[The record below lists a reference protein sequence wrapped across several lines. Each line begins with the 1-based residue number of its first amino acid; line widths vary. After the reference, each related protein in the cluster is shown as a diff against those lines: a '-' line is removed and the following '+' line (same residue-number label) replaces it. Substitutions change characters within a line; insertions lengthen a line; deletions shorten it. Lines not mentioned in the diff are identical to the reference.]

1 MKLKTIAL
9 LSLVLTF
16 STAALAQTAATGKPQ
31 PARKPAGNKPAP
43 AAKLPTAKKILDKYV
58 AAIGGRAAHKKIK
71 TRVTK
76 AAFEFAPMGIKGTSE
91 IYAAAPDKSY
101 SKMNMQGIGEILTG
115 TDGKTA
121 WSINPIQG
129 SRDITGEELLQLKLV
144 NNLARDVNLDK
155 LYTNWTV
162 KGIEAV
168 AGKDA
173 YVLVGTPAGLQPET
187 FYFDKQS
194 GLLVQS
200 EGIMVSP
207 EGKMPAKLFY
217 EDYRKID
224 GVKIPY
230 KTRIVIPQAE
240 INTTITEIKHGA
252 AVEEA
257 KFAKPKQ

>member
-9 LSLVLTF
+9 LSLVLTVSIGASAQTTTTAKPRPALK
-16 STAALAQTAATGKPQ
+16 STGDKPAQTAKL
-31 PARKPAGNKPAP
+31 P
-43 AAKLPTAKKILDKYV
+43 AAKEILGKY
-58 AAIGGRAAHKKIK
+58 AAAVGGRAAHEKIK

-91 IYAAAPDKSY
+91 SYVAAPDKSY
-101 SKMNMQGIGEILTG
+101 TKLNMQGIGEVISV

-121 WSINPIQG
+121 WTVNPIQG
-129 SRDITGEELLQLKLV
+129 NRDITGEELLQLKLV
-144 NNLARDVNLDK
+144 NNLSREVNLDK

-162 KGIEAV
+162 KGVEAIG
-168 AGKDA
+168 GKDA
-173 YVLVGTPAGLQPET
+173 YVLIGTPAGLQPET

-200 EGIMVSP
+200 EGTLVSP
-207 EGKMPAKLFY
+207 EGKMPAKSFY
-217 EDYRKID
+217 EDYRQID

-230 KTRIVIPQAE
+230 KTRVVVPQAE
-240 INTTITEIKHGA
+240 IITTITEIKHGTA
-252 AVEEA
+252 IEEA

>member
-9 LSLVLTF
+9 LSLVLTISIGAF
-16 STAALAQTAATGKPQ
+16 AQTTTTVKPQ
-31 PARKPAGNKPAP
+31 PAVKPASDS
-43 AAKLPTAKKILDKYV
+43 AAQTAKMPTAKEILDKY
-58 AAIGGRAAHKKIK
+58 AAAVGGRAANEKIK

-91 IYAAAPDKSY
+91 TYNAAPDKSY
-101 SKMNMQGIGEILTG
+101 SKMNLQGIGEIVTG

-121 WSINPIQG
+121 WTMNPIQG
-129 SRDITGEELLQLKLV
+129 NRDITGEELLQLKLA
-144 NNLARDVNLDK
+144 NNLSRDVNLDK
-155 LYTNWTV
+155 LYANWTV
-162 KGIEAV
+162 KGIEKV
-168 AGKDA
+168 GGQDA

-200 EGIMVSP
+200 ESTMVSP
-207 EGKMPAKLFY
+207 EGKMPAKAFY
-217 EDYRKID
+217 EDYREID

-230 KTRIVIPQAE
+230 KMRVVVPQAE
-240 INTTITEIKHGA
+240 IITTITEIKHGA
-252 AVEEA
+252 AIEEA

>member
-1 MKLKTIAL
+1 MKLKTTAL
-9 LSLVLTF
+9 LSLVLTV
-16 STAALAQTAATGKPQ
+16 STGAFAQTTTTVKPQ
-31 PARKPAGNKPAP
+31 PALNSAADKSAQT
-43 AAKLPTAKKILDKYV
+43 AKLPTAKQVLDKYV
-58 AAIGGRAAHKKIK
+58 AAIGGRAANEKIK

-91 IYAAAPDKSY
+91 SYVAAPDKSY
-101 SKMNMQGIGEILTG
+101 SKMNMQGIGEIVSG

-121 WSINPIQG
+121 WSMNPIQG
-129 SRDITGEELLQLKLV
+129 SRDITGEELLQLRLV
-144 NNLARDVNLDK
+144 NNLARDANLDK

-162 KGIEAV
+162 KGIETV

-173 YVLVGTPAGLQPET
+173 YVLVGTPAGLTPET

-200 EGIMVSP
+200 EGTLVSP
-207 EGKMPAKLFY
+207 EGKMPAKSFY
-217 EDYRKID
+217 EDYREID

-230 KTRIVIPQAE
+230 KTRVVVPQAE
-240 INTTITEIKHGA
+240 IITTITEIKHGA
-252 AVEEA
+252 VIEEA